1 MAKDRKPQGKPRRV
15 RPTTARG
22 KTRTSPSGPGPAPG
36 DRNRLVA
43 KPRLKR
49 QTKPLRY
56 APKPESSP
64 ETAAAAPQV
73 RPVRIRQTPKPKFHP
88 EPTPAAPDNPDL
100 DLIYGRHPVL
110 AALEKQ
116 RHLNRI
122 WIAPQLRYDPRFHS
136 LLLQAKTEGTVI
148 DEVDYRRLDQL
159 TDRANHQGVAA
170 QVAAY
175 DYLELE
181 ELLTQAQAITD
192 SPVLL
197 AADGITDPHN
207 LGAIIRTAEALGAQG
222 LVIPQRRAAG
232 ITSVVAKVAAG
243 ALEHFSVARVVN
255 LNQALEQLKS
265 AGFWIYG
272 LAATASQPLP
282 TVEFQGAV
290 VLVVGAEGSGLS
302 LLTQR
307 YCDFLVSVPLQGKTP
322 SLNASVAAGMGL
334 YEIYRQRWQK
344 KLHLED
350 WQQQSLQNV
359 KKYEF

>member
-1 MAKDRKPQGKPRRV
+1 M
-15 RPTTARG
+15 
-22 KTRTSPSGPGPAPG
+22 
-36 DRNRLVA
+36 
-43 KPRLKR
+43 
-49 QTKPLRY
+49 
-56 APKPESSP
+56 
-64 ETAAAAPQV
+64 
-73 RPVRIRQTPKPKFHP
+73 
-88 EPTPAAPDNPDL
+88 
-100 DLIYGRHPVL
+100 
-110 AALEKQ
+110 
-116 RHLNRI
+116 
-122 WIAPQLRYDPRFHS
+122 
-136 LLLQAKTEGTVI
+136 
-148 DEVDYRRLDQL
+148 
-159 TDRANHQGVAA
+159 
-170 QVAAY
+170 
-175 DYLELE
+175 
-181 ELLTQAQAITD
+181 
-192 SPVLL
+192 
-197 AADGITDPHN
+197 
-207 LGAIIRTAEALGAQG
+207 
-222 LVIPQRRAAG
+222 
-232 ITSVVAKVAAG
+232 
-243 ALEHFSVARVVN
+243 ARVVN